1 MNKNLSKEIIV
12 EIEIIRFQDKIK
24 YNLILKTKEQA
35 LQTNIR
41 NKKKVRTKT
50 KLITNII
57 IQNIKN
63 KMINIKDIK
72 KEIKNKMIEEQM
84 SLNRKINNKENMKKL
99 KFK

>member
-1 MNKNLSKEIIV
+1 MNKNLSKKIIV

-35 LQTNIR
+35 LQ
-41 NKKKVRTKT
+41 T